1 MQFRRWIAA
10 AALAAAS
17 TFANA
22 ANAAD
27 SAEAGLSVHVLDQ
40 QTGMP
45 ATAVRVTLD
54 ARHDADGAWR
64 TLSQAATDTDGRI
77 RALLPAGQ
85 SLATGDYRV
94 TFHTGDYFGAHKVP
108 TFFPE
113 VPVIFHV
120 QDAKQH
126 YHIPLLLSP
135 FGFSTYRGS

>member
-1 MQFRRWIAA
+1 MQFRRWIST

-22 ANAAD
+22 AIA
-27 SAEAGLSVHVLDQ
+27 AEAGLSVHVLDQ

-45 ATAVRVTLD
+45 AAAVRVTLD
-54 ARHDADGAWR
+54 ARADRDSAWRTVSQGTTDADG
-64 TLSQAATDTDGRI
+64 RI
-77 RALLPAGQ
+77 KALLPAGQ

-94 TFHTGDYFGAHKVP
+94 TFHTGDYFGERQMP

-113 VPVIFHV
+113 VPIVFHV